1 MVVQRSAGAYL
12 QPGDGS
18 LAATAPCTPPGVA
31 LAGWRIASEGPSSK
45 VYPVGTP
52 VTDLFP
58 GAQVDSRRITLAA
71 AWKVT
76 YGVDVSPTALSL
88 TVGGSPVII
97 VTAQRN
103 GQPAQSAS
111 VAVSVTGPLILG
123 NRCTSATLPTSVLGS
138 ALVTG
143 RPGIVVEGTATG
155 TARPVIAADGT
166 FTWVRKTGKKANV
179 YVSDASGGAHHGRC
193 DRARSSA
200 RALRT
205 RRVKAIYPRLGTL
218 RVTWC
223 PDARPTAITPAQG
236 SCRRAP

>member
-1 MVVQRSAGAYL
+1 M
-12 QPGDGS
+12 
-18 LAATAPCTPPGVA
+18 
-31 LAGWRIASEGPSSK
+31 
-45 VYPVGTP
+45 
-52 VTDLFP
+52 
-58 GAQVDSRRITLAA
+58 
-71 AWKVT
+71 
-76 YGVDVSPTALSL
+76 
-88 TVGGSPVII
+88 II

-205 RRVKAIYPRLGTL
+205 RRVKTIYPRLGTL

-223 PDARPTAITPAQG
+223 PMRARRRSPQRKDRAGERREPVRFG
-236 SCRRAP
+236 SKPRDYRPMCICDRLGSMRSGIDGEVVRGQVQAERRTKARSSSSIPMERP